1 MFQKLAKFQLVRSLG
16 LAPGRRRAMPANDNL
31 PGGQRPKRVPSR
43 EPRSKSRSLICRW
56 SLSDGGTQ
64 LVCRWQSEED
74 PDRHATMLR
83 GRTGISH
90 NRLGSVLSG
99 TAIA

>member
-1 MFQKLAKFQLVRSLG
+1 MFQKLAKFRLVRSLG
-16 LAPGRRRAMPANDNL
+16 LAPGRRGAMPANDNL
-31 PGGQRPKRVPSR
+31 PGGLQPKRAPSR
-43 EPRSKSRSLICRW
+43 EPRSKSRSLTCRW
-56 SLSDGGTQ
+56 SLIDGGTQ

-83 GRTGISH
+83 GGTGISS

-99 TAIA
+99 TAMA